1 MVTWSEVKLYV
12 QSNAQRTEE
21 VWHKL
26 QTSVKGN
33 MERNTMFGEYMKNK
47 QMCQVHRCDHVMGRD
62 KDCLLSEP
70 VNYDQNIV
78 KPGGWWKFLNEV
90 YRNGIP

>member
-1 MVTWSEVKLYV
+1 
-12 QSNAQRTEE
+12 
-21 VWHKL
+21 
-26 QTSVKGN
+26 
-33 MERNTMFGEYMKNK
+33 MKNK

-78 KPGGWWKFLNEV
+78 KPGG
-90 YRNGIP
+90 